1 MSDKELNDQLLA
13 KQAETFK
20 TEGQN
25 LELNKVDY
33 RSPEML
39 ADIHRIEQD
48 RINKY
53 IESQKET
60 TTPKLSYEELEQR
73 INNQNYDRSV
83 FTKWKRGN
91 SKSMERVTKGLHR
104 LDELLKT
111 GVGMTDYADVENAYF
126 VLQEACVD
134 YLTTHSPKTA
144 EGEARYR
151 MVQQIGE
158 RIRRELGYIRVNS
171 ENLTKEDMQKTWA
184 VVLAQPRVI
193 VLEEDQIHV
202 PKEAERSGTAS
213 LFKITEKSGES
224 FFKVSEKL
232 SNADSAAGYVA
243 EIIDGIT
250 REMIGLKDVGH
261 PLYSGMKEEDKEQ
274 RGKELQSL
282 LDTALKFKEYWEKEI
297 DINTSISGTEENQWK
312 TLKEKYPDLKEE
324 EKKNYLAFF
333 REMEKRITINVSGI
347 KNGRVRKGSDL
358 DVRNEATSIMAEALG
373 LTDMIMESQTV
384 TLDVKG
390 EKIKGVKMKKVE
402 GSPYLEVV
410 NPKTMIG
417 KNVNVTPSVMKQYAN
432 LHLFDIICG
441 QVDRNGNNLIID
453 HKDDGKT
460 ITVEKITGID
470 NDLSFGMLTF
480 QDIMEGD
487 GDTLGYLPSPVKK
500 ETKPYVLPGGE
511 IRKVTLS
518 KKTAVKA
525 VDQKFADR
533 ILALSPEAIPFL
545 LRGKISD
552 EEIKACQN
560 RLKGL
565 QQLLKQVRDQDK
577 KKKKTDKVFLSSD
590 KEWED
595 FTAKMH
601 KIRDLK
607 GLTSAEKKK
616 VDQEKAEIISCTY
629 IPSDI
634 LY

>member
-1 MSDKELNDQLLA
+1 
-13 KQAETFK
+13 
-20 TEGQN
+20 
-25 LELNKVDY
+25 
-33 RSPEML
+33 
-39 ADIHRIEQD
+39 
-48 RINKY
+48 
-53 IESQKET
+53 
-60 TTPKLSYEELEQR
+60 LEQR

-111 GVGMTDYADVENAYF
+111 GVGMTAYADVENAYF

-151 MVQQIGE
+151 MVQQIGD
-158 RIRRELGYIRVNS
+158 RIRTELGFIRVNS

-250 REMIGLKDVGH
+250 GEMIGLKDVGH

-274 RGKELQSL
+274 REKELQSL
-282 LDTALKFKEYWEKEI
+282 LDTALKIKEYWEKEI
-297 DINTSISGTEENQWK
+297 DINTSISETEEKHWK
-312 TLKEKYPDLKEE
+312 TLKAKYPDLKEE

-390 EKIKGVKMKKVE
+390 KKIKGVKMKKVE
-402 GSPYLEVV
+402 GSPYMEAV
-410 NPKTMIG
+410 NSKTMIG
-417 KNVNVTPSVMKQYAN
+417 KNVNVTPSAMKQYMN

-460 ITVEKITGID
+460 ITIEKITGID

-487 GDTLGYLPSPVKK
+487 SLGYLPSPVKK
-500 ETKPYVLPGGE
+500 EIKEYALPGGE
-511 IRKVTLS
+511 TRKVTLS

-533 ILALSPEAIPFL
+533 ILALNPEAIPFL

-565 QQLLKQVRDQDK
+565 QQLLKQVKDRDK
-577 KKKKTDKVFLSSD
+577 KRKKDDKVFLSSD
-590 KEWED
+590 KEWEA
-595 FTAKMH
+595 FTAKVH

-607 GLTSAEKKK
+607 GLTSAEKQK
-616 VDQEKAEIISCTY
+616 VNQEKAEIRSCTY
-629 IPSDI
+629 IPLQI
-634 LY
+634 FV